1 MSFEA
6 QNTLTVYFTG
16 NEVVLLTIAI
26 CLIHLS
32 TILCIYII
40 LIAVIEPILMLD
52 YHNRNRFHQ
61 EVCRVCQS
69 YIISREHQLRDIRCD
84 GTVYCSRRCLT
95 FSQAQ
100 KKVRSVMAVG
110 LEREAN
116 NRGRRESSYM
126 YEGTIADE
134 SETEGVELC
143 HHLNS
148 CLNCQQMIV
157 DIAKHINLKLED

>member
-1 MSFEA
+1 MNFES
-6 QNTLTVYFTG
+6 QDTIVVHFTG
-16 NEVVLLTIAI
+16 IEVVVLTIAI

-32 TILCIYII
+32 TILCIYTMMI
-40 LIAVIEPILMLD
+40 VIVEPILMLD

-61 EVCRVCQS
+61 EVCRACQS
-69 YIISREHQLRDIRCD
+69 YIISREHQLQDIRCD
-84 GTVYCSRRCLT
+84 GIVYCSRRCLL

-110 LEREAN
+110 LERKAN

-126 YEGTIADE
+126 YEDTIADE
-134 SETEGVELC
+134 RETKGVKLC
-143 HHLNS
+143 HHINS